1 MPTYSYECAQ
11 CGHVFDL
18 FHGISAEPQVKCET
32 CDAECHRLIGAGAG
46 IIFKGSGFYETDYK
60 NKSGSNG
67 NGNNND
73 KSGKE
78 SAKSE
83 SGSAAS
89 DTGNGNGK
97 SETKAGGAA
106 KSDKAAKSSTAEKIS
121 K

>member
-18 FHGISAEPQVKCET
+18 FHGITAEPDVTCEKCE
-32 CDAECHRLIGAGAG
+32 AACHRLMGTGAG

-67 NGNNND
+67 NGAD
-73 KSGKE
+73 KNGKE

-83 SGSAAS
+83 SGTAAS
-89 DTGNGNGK
+89 GNGNGK
-97 SETKAGGAA
+97 TESKTGGAA
-106 KSDKAAKSSTAEKIS
+106 KTDKAASTSTAGDK
-121 K
+121 